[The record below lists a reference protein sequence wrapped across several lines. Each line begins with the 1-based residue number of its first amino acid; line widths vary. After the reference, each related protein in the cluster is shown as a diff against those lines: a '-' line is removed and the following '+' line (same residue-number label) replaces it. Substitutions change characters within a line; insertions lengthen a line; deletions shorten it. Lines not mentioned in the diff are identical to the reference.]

1 MRVCLICEG
10 CYPYV
15 PGGVSGWIQMLCSE
29 FREVEFVIWSIATTR
44 EEMPQAVYDL
54 PPNVKELRTCYLGD
68 EVLDQ
73 PRRRIVLSPKE
84 KNVLREL
91 MTAPAQGIDW
101 CAILELV
108 RKYRQRMNDILMS
121 EAFYDICL
129 EEYRRQ
135 ESGKVFNH
143 FLWNFR
149 GIYFPLMC
157 LLSDE
162 IPQADLY
169 HAVST
174 GYAGILGSCASYV
187 TGKPFLLSEHGIYT
201 REREEDIIRSQWV
214 DGDFKQIWIDF
225 FKKLSM
231 IAYQQ
236 ADRVTTLF
244 EVNRALQI
252 ELHCPA
258 EKIERIPNGV
268 SCIEYEKIWQM
279 RCSKNSGTVIGAVL
293 RVVPIK
299 DVKTMLLSFDL
310 VKKAVP
316 EAVLKIM
323 GNCGENPAYYEECL
337 ELLEELGTQDVTF
350 LGQVDVKAYLPEIDL
365 MLLSSISEGQPLAML
380 EGMAAGIPFVA
391 TNVGNCRE
399 LLEGAPGDLLGLAGR
414 IVPVMD
420 SAAMADAVIDCVTN
434 PKLLRQMGET
444 GRMRVAQHY
453 SKEAVLRQYWQLY
466 QTLGQEK
473 AGEEGY
479 GRNWI

>member
-15 PGGVSGWIQMLCSE
+15 PGGVSGWIQMLCSAFKE
-29 FREVEFVIWSIATTR
+29 IDFVIWSIATTR
-44 EEMPQAVYDL
+44 EEMSETVYEM
-54 PPNVKELRTCYLGD
+54 PSNIKEVHTLYLGD
-68 EVLDQ
+68 VALQ
-73 PRRRIVLSPKE
+73 KAHRRIVLSRRE
-84 KNVLREL
+84 KDVLREL

-101 CAILELV
+101 SAILELV
-108 RKYRQRMNDILMS
+108 RKYRQRMSDILMS

-129 EEYRRQ
+129 EEYQRQ

-149 GIYFPLMC
+149 GIYFPLMYI
-157 LLSDE
+157 LSGE
-162 IPQADLY
+162 IPQAELY

-214 DGDFKQIWIDF
+214 DGAFKQIWIDF
-225 FKKLSM
+225 FKKLSL

-244 EVNRALQI
+244 EMNRTLQI

-258 EKIERIPNGV
+258 QKIQLIPNGV
-268 SCIEYEKIWQM
+268 ACTEYDKIWRE
-279 RCSKNSGTVIGAVL
+279 RCRKSDGAVIGAVL
-293 RVVPIK
+293 RVVPVK
-299 DVKTMLLSFDL
+299 DVKTMLLAFDL
-310 VKKAVP
+310 VKKKVP
-316 EAVLKIM
+316 QAALKIM
-323 GNCGENPAYYEECL
+323 GNCGEDPAYYEECL

-350 LGQVDVKAYLPEIDL
+350 LGQVNVTAHLPQIDL
-365 MLLSSISEGQPLAML
+365 LLLSSISEGQPLAML

-391 TNVGNCRE
+391 TNVGNCQE
-399 LLEGAPGDLLGLAGR
+399 LLEGMPGDLLGLAGR

-420 SAAMADAVIDCVTN
+420 SAAMAEAVVDCINN
-434 PKLLRQMGET
+434 PKLRRQMGET
-444 GRMRVAQHY
+444 GRMRVETYY
-453 SKEAVLRQYWQLY
+453 SKETVLKEFRQLY
-466 QTLGQEK
+466 QTVGQGK
-473 AGEEGY
+473 SGEE
-479 GRNWI
+479 